1 VEVGLVED
9 VTSRDGILAS
19 MQDVSLKQ
27 YLFLRNL
34 AEPLINRLGLDQALA
49 ILDRAF
55 GHYGQW
61 RGENIRMSQA
71 SLVSGHD
78 ALAFLRNWD
87 SCDFVLIELDGRV
100 TVTGTPEK
108 ASLTVPQLP
117 GAAYFDAR
125 RGSPDVLRHY
135 WSGLLGGMTRGYDA
149 KLTTGLGQG
158 LDDKDR
164 VITAGYSGG
173 PAGKISAQDVV
184 ARLQGIFDQPTE
196 ALAMVRQTSRNAGA
210 LYMFVAREIIRA
222 YDATGEQ
229 LVREGVRGI
238 GRERGTALKEKHLRE
253 GKPLNLKTLML
264 DWDGPLV
271 STWVFNDDGYLSEGS
286 WHQDCVYCPYA
297 DVWGAFGPEGLSLGY
312 LYDIELHTTM
322 YETYHPG
329 AVVRW
334 DELKTRGDYLCKFRI
349 SIPELMSPNDPD
361 YVGR

>member
-1 VEVGLVED
+1 VGLVED
-9 VTSRDGILAS
+9 VTSRDGIIAS

-34 AEPLINRLGLDQALA
+34 AEPLIERLGIDEALA

-61 RGENIRMSQA
+61 RGETIRMSQA
-71 SLVSGHD
+71 SLVTGHD
-78 ALAFLRNWD
+78 AIAFLYNWD
-87 SCDFVLIELDGRV
+87 SCDFVLAKLDSEV
-100 TVTGTPEK
+100 TAAGTPEK
-108 ASLTVPQLP
+108 ASLRVPRSP
-117 GAAYFDAR
+117 GAAYFDSRQA
-125 RGSPDVLRHY
+125 SQEVLRHY
-135 WSGLLGGMTRGYDA
+135 WSGLVAGMARGYDPR
-149 KLTTGLGQG
+149 
-158 LDDKDR
+158 LDAALAHGPDNKDW
-164 VITAGYSGG
+164 VITAEYSAR
-173 PAGKISAQDVV
+173 PAGNITAEDVA
-184 ARLQGIFDQPTE
+184 ARLQEIFARPAE

-210 LYMFVAREIIRA
+210 LYMFIAREIIRA

-229 LVREGVRGI
+229 LVRAGVRGI
-238 GRERGTALKEKHLRE
+238 GRERGNALKEKHLRE

-322 YETYHPG
+322 YETYYPG
-329 AVVRW
+329 TVVRW
-334 DELKTRGDYLCKFRI
+334 DELKTRGDHLCKFRI
-349 SIPELMSPNDPD
+349 TIPELLSPNDPQ
-361 YVGR
+361 YAGR

>member
-1 VEVGLVED
+1 VGFVED
-9 VTSRDGILAS
+9 VASRDGIIAS
-19 MQDVSLKQ
+19 MQDVAFKQ
-27 YLFLRNL
+27 FLFLRNL
-34 AEPLINRLGLDQALA
+34 ATPLVDRLGIDPAMK
-49 ILDRAF
+49 ILNRAF
-55 GHYGQW
+55 RHYGQW
-61 RGENIRMSQA
+61 RGENIRMSQS

-78 ALAFLRNWD
+78 ALAFLLNWD
-87 SCDFVLIELDGRV
+87 SCDIVLANLDREV
-100 TVTGTPEK
+100 SISGTPEK
-108 ASLTVPQLP
+108 ASLTLPYSP
-117 GAAYFDAR
+117 GARYFHS
-125 RGSPDVLRHY
+125 RGSDGEIVKQY
-135 WSGLLGGMTRGYDA
+135 WSELLAGMAKGYDGH
-149 KLTTGLGQG
+149 LRNDIDVSEPD
-158 LDDKDR
+158 LDC
-164 VITAGYSGG
+164 VIMVQYSGQS
-173 PAGKISAQDVV
+173 AGRVTAMDVASRVQD
-184 ARLQGIFDQPTE
+184 IFDRPVD

-229 LVREGVRGI
+229 LVREGVRAI
-238 GRERGTALKEKHLRE
+238 GRERGNALKEKHLRE

-271 STWVFNDDGYLSEGS
+271 STWVFNDDGYLSEGI

-349 SIPELMSPNDPD
+349 SIPELMSPNDPE
-361 YVGR
+361 YPRQ

>member
-1 VEVGLVED
+1 LEVGLVED

-34 AEPLINRLGLDQALA
+34 AEPLIDRLGIEEALA

-78 ALAFLRNWD
+78 ALAFFRNWD
-87 SCDFVLIELDGRV
+87 SCDFVLIELDGEV
-100 TVTGTPEK
+100 TVAGTPEK
-108 ASLTVPQLP
+108 ASMTLTRLP
-117 GAAYFDAR
+117 GATYFDSR
-125 RGSPDVLRHY
+125 RGRPEVLRHY
-135 WSGLLGGMTRGYDA
+135 WSGLLGGMARGYDA
-149 KLTTGLGQG
+149 KLTTELGQG
-158 LDDKDR
+158 PDDKDW
-164 VITAGYSGG
+164 VITAGYTGR
-173 PAGKISAQDVV
+173 PAGKISAQEVV

-196 ALAMVRQTSRNAGA
+196 ALTMVRQTSRNAGA

-271 STWVFNDDGYLSEGS
+271 STWVFNGDGYLSEGS

-322 YETYHPG
+322 YETYYPG
-329 AVVRW
+329 TVVRW

-349 SIPELMSPNDPD
+349 SIPELMSPNDPEHA
-361 YVGR
+361 RR

>member
-9 VTSRDGILAS
+9 VASRDGIVAS

-27 YLFLRNL
+27 FLFLRNL
-34 AEPLINRLGLDQALA
+34 AGPLIDRLGMDEALA
-49 ILDRAF
+49 VLDRAF

-78 ALAFLRNWD
+78 ALAFFQNWD
-87 SCDFVLIELDGRV
+87 SCDFVLAKLNGQV
-100 TVTGTPEK
+100 TVRGTPES
-108 ASLTVPQLP
+108 ASLTLPILP
-117 GAAYFDAR
+117 GDSYFDSHGG
-125 RGSPDVLRHY
+125 RGEVLRHY
-135 WSGLLGGMTRGYDA
+135 WSGLLRGMPQGYDPR
-149 KLTTGLGQG
+149 LSTGLDQG
-158 LDDKDR
+158 RDGKDW
-164 VITAGYSGG
+164 VVSAAYGGKPSGKITAD
-173 PAGKISAQDVV
+173 DVLGRV
-184 ARLQGIFDQPTE
+184 HGILDQPTE

-210 LYMFVAREIIRA
+210 LYMFVAREIMRA

-271 STWVFNDDGYLSEGS
+271 STWVFNEGGYLSEGS
-286 WHQDCVYCPYA
+286 WHQDCIYCPYA

-322 YETYHPG
+322 YETYYPG
-329 AVVRW
+329 TVVRW

-349 SIPELMSPNDPD
+349 SIPELLSPNDPEHA
-361 YVGR
+361 RR

>member
-1 VEVGLVED
+1 VGLVED
-9 VTSRDGILAS
+9 VTNRDGIIAS

-34 AEPLINRLGLDQALA
+34 AEPLIDRLGLDAALV

-55 GHYGQW
+55 CHYGQW
-61 RGENIRMSQA
+61 RGENIRISQS

-78 ALAFLRNWD
+78 ALAFLQNWD
-87 SCDFVLIELDGRV
+87 SCDFILAKLIGPV
-100 TVTGTPEK
+100 AVAGTPGK
-108 ASLTVPQLP
+108 ASLTVPHLP
-117 GAAYFDAR
+117 GGAYFDS
-125 RGSPDVLRHY
+125 RGGRQEVLRHY
-135 WSGLLGGMTRGYDA
+135 WSGLLRGMSRGYDA
-149 KLTTGLGQG
+149 RLNIILDRSPDGTTWA
-158 LDDKDR
+158 
-164 VITAGYSGG
+164 IAAEFSGK
-173 PAGKISAQDVV
+173 PTGKTSERDVT
-184 ARLQGIFDQPTE
+184 ARLDGIFDQSAE

-271 STWVFNDDGYLSEGS
+271 STWVFNEDGYLSEGS

-297 DVWGAFGPEGLSLGY
+297 DVWGAFGPGGLSLGY
-312 LYDIELHTTM
+312 LYDIEMHTTM
-322 YETYHPG
+322 YETYYPG
-329 AVVRW
+329 TVVRW
-334 DELKTRGDYLCKFRI
+334 DELKTRGDHLCKFRI
-349 SIPELMSPNDPD
+349 SIPELVSPNDPE
-361 YVGR
+361 YVRR